1 MNEECGIFGIFNQNE
16 ENTDAAKLAHLGI
29 FALQHRGQES
39 AGIAV
44 SNGKNILI
52 YRDLGLVSEVFNE
65 GILNT
70 LQGNIAIGHVRYSTA
85 GANNW
90 ENSQPILNQ
99 YPGGSFALAHNGHL
113 INQKEL
119 KEDLS
124 SKIVVP
130 KERNADSHLL
140 CQLISAT
147 KEKEIEKSLAEV
159 VLKIK
164 GAFCLVIL
172 TKDKLIGLRDSHGFH
187 PLVLGKLENGYVIA
201 SEDTAFPMVNAKY
214 VREIKPGEMVVID
227 KNSCRSKQL
236 IPFKQKSL
244 CVFEHIYFARAD
256 SNVFG
261 ENVAVIRERIGQKL
275 AQEHPVE
282 ADIVIPVPDSGR
294 FAALGYSQESGI
306 PYQEGLLKNP
316 YIGRTFI
323 QPDQILREY
332 SVRLKLSPISGI
344 VKGKRIVMIDD
355 SIVRGTTSKKLVKLL
370 KDAGAKEV
378 HVRISSPPVN
388 YPCHYGIDTPDKEE
402 LWANHL
408 SVDQIRDWIGADSL
422 GYINLKGLT
431 GVFEKNKPSDFC
443 TACFSG
449 RYPI

>member
-422 GYINLKGLT
+422 GYISLKGLT

>member
-1 MNEECGIFGIFNQNE
+1 MNEECGIFGIFNQDE
-16 ENTDAAKLAHLGI
+16 ENMDAAKLAHLGI

-99 YPGGSFALAHNGHL
+99 YPGGSFALSHNGHL

-119 KEDLS
+119 KEELS
-124 SKIVVP
+124 SKIVLP

-140 CQLISAT
+140 CQLISST
-147 KEKEIEKSLAEV
+147 KEKEIEKSLTEV

-164 GAFCLVIL
+164 GAFCLVII

-187 PLVLGKLENGYVIA
+187 PLVLGQLENGYVIA
-201 SEDTAFPMVNAKY
+201 SEDTAFPLVNAKY
-214 VREIKPGEMVVID
+214 IREIRPGEMVVID
-227 KNSCRSKQL
+227 KNSCRSKQV
-236 IPFKQKSL
+236 IPSKQKSL

-275 AQEHPVE
+275 AQEHPVD

-370 KDAGAKEV
+370 KDAGAKEA

-408 SVDQIRDWIGADSL
+408 SVDQIKDWIGADSL
-422 GYINLKGLT
+422 GYISLKGLT
-431 GVFEKNKPSDFC
+431 SVFEKNKPSDFC

>member
-1 MNEECGIFGIFNQNE
+1 MNEECGIFGIFKQDI

-85 GANNW
+85 GANSW

-99 YPGGSFALAHNGHL
+99 YQGGSFALAHNGHL

-119 KEDLS
+119 KEDFS
-124 SKIVVP
+124 SKILLS

-147 KEKEIEKSLAEV
+147 KEKDIEKSLTEV

-187 PLVLGKLENGYVIA
+187 PLVLGKLEKGYVIA
-201 SEDTAFPMVNAKY
+201 SEDAAFPLVNAKY
-214 VREIKPGEMVVID
+214 IREIQPGEMVVID
-227 KNSCRSKQL
+227 KSSCISKQV

-256 SNVFG
+256 SNVFE

-306 PYQEGLLKNP
+306 TYQEGLLKNP

-332 SVRLKLSPISGI
+332 SVRLKLSPIIGI
-344 VKGKRIVMIDD
+344 VKGKRIVMVDD

-388 YPCHYGIDTPDKEE
+388 FPCHYGIDTPDKEE

-422 GYINLKGLT
+422 GYISLKGLT

>member
-1 MNEECGIFGIFNQNE
+1 MNEECGVFGVFNQCE
-16 ENTDAAKLAHLGI
+16 ERLDAAKLTHLGI

-44 SNGKNILI
+44 SAGKNILI

-70 LQGNIAIGHVRYSTA
+70 LQGNAAIGHVRYSTA
-85 GANNW
+85 GINSW

-113 INQKEL
+113 INQEEL
-119 KEDLS
+119 KESLS
-124 SKIVVP
+124 AKILIP
-130 KERNADSHLL
+130 KNRNADSHLL
-140 CQLISAT
+140 CQLISTT
-147 KEKEIEKSLAEV
+147 KEKDIEKAVEEV

-172 TKDKLIGLRDSHGFH
+172 TKDKLIAFRDSHGFH
-187 PLVLGKLENGYVIA
+187 PLVLGNLEKGYAIA
-201 SEDTAFPMVNAKY
+201 SEDSAFPLINAKY
-214 VREIKPGEMVVID
+214 IREINPGEMIVID
-227 KNSCRSKQL
+227 KNICESKQI
-236 IPFKQKSL
+236 IPFKKKSI
-244 CVFEHIYFARAD
+244 CVFEYIYFARPD
-256 SNVFG
+256 SKVFG
-261 ENVAVIRERIGQKL
+261 ENVAVIREKIGQKL
-275 AQEHPVE
+275 AQEHPVK

-323 QPDQILREY
+323 QPNQILREY
-332 SVRLKLSPISGI
+332 SVRLKLSPISEI
-344 VKGKRIVMIDD
+344 VKGKRVVMVDD
-355 SIVRGTTSKKLVKLL
+355 SIVRGTTSKKLIKLL
-370 KDAGAKEV
+370 KDAGAREV

-388 YPCHYGIDTPDKEE
+388 YPCHYGIDTPNKEE
-402 LWANHL
+402 LWANRL
-408 SVDQIRDWIGADSL
+408 SIDQIRDWIGADSL
-422 GYINLKGLT
+422 GYVSLEGLSS
-431 GVFEKNKPSDFC
+431 VFEKNQTSDFC

-449 RYPI
+449 KYPI

>member
-408 SVDQIRDWIGADSL
+408 SVDQIRDWIGANSL